1 MPLYTA
7 VMVWLPAASEEE
19 LRVATPLDRTP
30 CPRGV
35 VPSRKLTV
43 PVGVVVVDETVAV
56 KTRGLVRTTELAL
69 LVRVTVTE
77 AWLTTTVAEPLL
89 VVYCPSLPE

>member
-1 MPLYTA
+1 MPA
-7 VMVWLPAASEEE
+7 SSEEV

-43 PVGVVVVDETVAV
+43 PVGVIAVEETVAV

-77 AWLTTTVAEPLL
+77 AWLTTTVAALL
-89 VVYCPSLPE
+89 LATYRPSLPE